1 MKIVS
6 CFMIFFW
13 EEQQKYLNVS
23 YKTSIHYHAMII
35 QCCFALQARSVTAHN
50 EIRYD
55 EKTWTGFV
63 VLSIQRR
70 LRDYKNYIHPK
81 QGFNHEIYMS

>member
-6 CFMIFFW
+6 RFMIFFW

-23 YKTSIHYHAMII
+23 YKTSIRYHAMII
-35 QCCFALQARSVTAHN
+35 QCCFALQARSAAAHN

-55 EKTWTGFV
+55 EKTWTGFI

-70 LRDYKNYIHPK
+70 LRDYKNYIHPT